1 MHGGKR
7 FDAVANNTIIELKNY
22 DWNKYSSYTSIAN
35 RFKKQANAYMG
46 FVGQEVAGQ
55 EIKGVMFYFSSQPP
69 EVVEKAL
76 HECGVQVDWVR

>member
-1 MHGGKR
+1 
-7 FDAVANNTIIELKNY
+7 
-22 DWNKYSSYTSIAN
+22 
-35 RFKKQANAYMG
+35 MG